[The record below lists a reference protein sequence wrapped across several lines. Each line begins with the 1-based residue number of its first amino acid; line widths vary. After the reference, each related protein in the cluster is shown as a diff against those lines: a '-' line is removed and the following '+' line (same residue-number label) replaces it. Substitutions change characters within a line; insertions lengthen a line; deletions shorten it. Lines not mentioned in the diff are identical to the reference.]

1 MTQKDALDIL
11 KMGHNVY
18 LTGSAG
24 SGKTYVLNQYIKY
37 LKTHDVGVGVTAST
51 GIAATHMNGTTIH
64 SWTGIGIKD
73 FLSDYDIDHIE
84 QKQYLWNHFKKT
96 NVLIIDEISMLEA
109 TRLDMVER
117 VCRLFK
123 RNNEPFGGM
132 QVVLCGDFF
141 QLPPIS
147 RNQNSESAHN
157 SKAWKNSDIRIC
169 YLHEQHRQSDD
180 DFTKFLNHIRAG
192 KVTDELKKLLES
204 RMNVKLDMATK
215 LYTHNADVDSI
226 NDEEL
231 NKLDGEIETYTM
243 TSRGSANLVESI
255 KKSCLAPE
263 KLRLKKGASVMFVK
277 NNYELDYVNGTLGK
291 IVDFKNNM
299 PIVKTLSGRKII
311 VERETW
317 TIEEDGKIKAGI
329 EQIPLRLAWAITVH
343 KSQGMSLDRA
353 EIDLSKSF
361 VAGQGYVALSRVR
374 TLAGLKLI
382 GFNDVALMID
392 KNALAFDRILK
403 ENSMK
408 SRNYIDSFSAGEK
421 KDVHKAFITK
431 ASGTKKYV

>member
-1 MTQKDALDIL
+1 MTQQDALDIL

-37 LKTHDVGVGVTAST
+37 LKSNGVGVGVTAST

-73 FLSDYDIDHIE
+73 FLSEYDIDRIE
-84 QKQYLWNHFKKT
+84 QKKYLWNHFKNTK
-96 NVLIIDEISMLEA
+96 VLIIDEISMLEA
-109 TRLDMVER
+109 DRLDMVER
-117 VCRLFK
+117 ICRVFK
-123 RNNEPFGGM
+123 RNKAPFGGM
-132 QVVLCGDFF
+132 QIVLCGDFF

-147 RNQNSESAHN
+147 RSQKAEPVHN
-157 SKAWKNSDIRIC
+157 SRAWKNSEIKVC

-192 KVTDELKKLLES
+192 KVTSELKALLEE
-204 RMNVKLDMATK
+204 RMNVELDMAPK
-215 LYTHNADVDSI
+215 LYTHNVDVDSI
-226 NDEEL
+226 NDDEL
-231 NKLDGEIETYTM
+231 SKLDGEIETFTM

-263 KLRLKKGASVMFVK
+263 RLHLKKGASVMFVK

-291 IVDFKNNM
+291 IMDFKDNK
-299 PIVKTLSGRKII
+299 PVVKTVSGRKIT
-311 VERETW
+311 VDREKW
-317 TIEEDGKIKAGI
+317 IIEEDGKIKAGI

-343 KSQGMSLDRA
+343 KSQGMSLDKA

-361 VAGQGYVALSRVR
+361 VPGQGYVALSRVR
-374 TLAGLKLI
+374 TLSGLKLV
-382 GFNDVALMID
+382 GFNDMALMID
-392 KNALAFDRILK
+392 KDALAFDRILK
-403 ENSMK
+403 ENSMT
-408 SRNYIDSFSAGEK
+408 SRNYIDSFSAEEK
-421 KDVHKAFITK
+421 KFIHEAFIIK
-431 ASGTKKYV
+431 SGGK